1 MIDKKPKLEKQP
13 KSMGPTPSVNPCSVI
28 DPSRNLHVAI
38 SRAEIERD
46 RIIAPEVELRKT
58 YAHAFAHPMLAT
70 SPPVEE
76 NTHHP
81 APWHVISAP
90 GVVETATVEM
100 VLSPRETN
108 SIDRLG
114 HARNVVSLI
123 RLLAGSPVHAPVYS
137 DIAFSEM
144 ATAKGIEVWQFE
156 APIDWSIS
164 RVKLDDEMLAEIE
177 TMLVPLQ
184 TLLRNEGFN
193 SAFRLADA
201 MWWLPTLD
209 AQMVAIWT
217 ASEALMKPDRND
229 MTKQL
234 ARLIRAYSGV
244 SRQDGDN
251 CYQRVISLCRA
262 RGEAVHAG
270 VQPRPQDV
278 QESYY
283 MLRRLLLRAL
293 AEGAV
298 PGRLETITPVW
309 QHTAKKGQD

>member
-1 MIDKKPKLEKQP
+1 MTDKKPKVQKHP
-13 KSMGPTPSVNPCSVI
+13 KTGEPTATVLSRSVI

-38 SRAEIERD
+38 SRVEIERD

-70 SPPVEE
+70 SPPVKE

-81 APWHVISAP
+81 APWHAIAAP
-90 GVVETATVEM
+90 GVVETATVEL
-100 VLSPRETN
+100 VLYPRET
-108 SIDRLG
+108 SSVDCLE

-123 RLLAGSPVHAPVYS
+123 RLLSGSPIHAPVYS
-137 DIAFSEM
+137 DVAFSEM
-144 ATAKGIEVWQFE
+144 ATAKGVEVWQFE
-156 APIDWSIS
+156 APIDWAIPP
-164 RVKLDDEMLAEIE
+164 VKLDDEMFAEIE
-177 TMLVPLQ
+177 TMFDPLQ

-193 SAFRLADA
+193 SAFRLADG

-244 SRQDGDN
+244 SRQDGEN

-283 MLRRLLLRAL
+283 ILRRLLLRAL
-293 AEGAV
+293 AEGSV
-298 PGRLETITPVW
+298 PGRIETITPLW
-309 QHTAKKGQD
+309 QRAAEEGQG